1 MGGRATVGRI
11 LKKMPSSH
19 NFLVMSLH
27 FIKRLM
33 FVLAA
38 FAILSGAMASSA
50 GAIAAQTG
58 VSAATAN
65 DDCPA
70 MKMHMPCPASKS
82 GPCKMTSSDCAK
94 MTMCFDSQSG
104 AAPQSTASLV
114 SLGYISVSYHDA
126 PAALRGRL
134 SEPALFPPK
143 AI

>member
-1 MGGRATVGRI
+1 M
-11 LKKMPSSH
+11 SFH
-19 NFLVMSLH
+19 LVT
-27 FIKRLM
+27 RLM

-38 FAILSGAMASSA
+38 FAILSGAMASPVA
-50 GAIAAQTG
+50 AVAAQAG
-58 VSAATAN
+58 GAAVTVN

-94 MTMCFDSQSG
+94 MMMCCDSLTG
-104 AAPQSTASLV
+104 AALQSTGSAAL
-114 SLGYISVSYHDA
+114 LGYISVSYQDA
-126 PAALRGRL
+126 PSALRGRL